1 MLYKTLI
8 ILFILVSSFHA
19 QQKRG
24 SKAFSSY
31 EFTLLGGAS
40 FEKSEKMYGAGY
52 FEGITNI
59 YDNAKLKL
67 GVGYYSHISQNSYR
81 VNSYKFVKIEGVE
94 KYNTITYQVK
104 RVEYQA
110 IPISAG
116 ILYSFK
122 GENIIPYLTA
132 DIGYS
137 FIDPLPI
144 KTSDSFVNEY
154 DTFEEI
160 PENYRE
166 IDVLPNSSFT
176 YSIGAGL
183 NYKLS
188 DLFTLNLRYLY
199 RIDSEIANTH
209 QVLLGLSLLHYYK

>member
-1 MLYKTLI
+1 MLKKSI
-8 ILFILVSSFHA
+8 VILFLLSITINA
-19 QQKRG
+19 QIKNNRP
-24 SKAFSSY
+24 FTTY
-31 EFTLLGGAS
+31 EYSLLGGIS
-40 FEKSEKMYGAGY
+40 FEESSKMYGAGY
-52 FEGITNI
+52 FEAITNI

-67 GVGYYSHISQNSYR
+67 GVGYYSHVSQNSYR
-81 VNSYKFVKIEGVE
+81 VNSYKFARIEGVE
-94 KYNTITYQVK
+94 KYNAITYQVK
-104 RVEYQA
+104 RVEYQT

-122 GENIIPYLTA
+122 GKNIIPYLTA

-154 DTFEEI
+154 DTFDEI
-160 PENYRE
+160 PEAYRKT
-166 IDVLPNSSFT
+166 DVLPNGSFT

-188 DLFTLNLRYLY
+188 DLTAMNLRYQY
-199 RIDSEIANTH
+199 RIDNEIANTH
-209 QVLLGLSLLHYYK
+209 QILIGVSLIY